1 MTLNASGAST
11 GSLCESMDTLAM
23 AYLDD
28 ELVAEERRELELH
41 LLSCGTCRQ
50 HVDAERAELQVIRKA
65 LVAPPAPDLV
75 KARIA
80 LALDDEDRAVTRAG
94 RMKWTRYVLP
104 GGAIAAAAAAIV
116 AFVAI
121 RPPAPNRPA
130 ATVAQEVVRQQR
142 RALPLEVEGGGTRPW
157 LAQHFAPIAVPEFQ
171 SSGVE
176 IELAGARMSAVAGYD
191 ALFLQYLVRE
201 GMNRFTLTAV
211 VMLEVPQDVLQ
222 GGRPVRFGDRTLH
235 IHDANGIAAV
245 TYVDEHRTAYTFT
258 SKRLTADELVKLVV
272 SSDLIRRA
280 EQGR

>member
-1 MTLNASGAST
+1 M
-11 GSLCESMDTLAM
+11 SLCESIDTLAM
-23 AYLDD
+23 AFLDD

-41 LLSCGTCRQ
+41 LLNCTSCRQ
-50 HVDAERAELQVIRKA
+50 HVDGERADLSLIRKA
-65 LVAPPAPDLV
+65 LVAPPAPDVV

-80 LALDDEDRAVTRAG
+80 LALDEEDRAATRSK
-94 RMKWTRYVLP
+94 RLQWTRYILP

-121 RPPAPNRPA
+121 RPASTTESRGA

-142 RALPLEVEGGGTRPW
+142 RALPLEVEGRGTRPW
-157 LAQHFAPIAVPEFQ
+157 LAQHFAPIAVPEFN
-171 SSGVE
+171 STGVE

-191 ALFLQYLVRE
+191 ALFLQYLVHE
-201 GMNRFTLTAV
+201 DLNRFTLTAV
-211 VMLEVPQDVLQ
+211 VMLEVPDHVLQ
-222 GGRPVRFGDRTLH
+222 GGRAVRYGDRVLH
-235 IHDANGIAAV
+235 VHDANGIAVV

-258 SKRLTADELVKLVV
+258 SKHLDADELVKLVV

>member
-1 MTLNASGAST
+1 M
-11 GSLCESMDTLAM
+11 SLCESIDTLAM
-23 AYLDD
+23 AFLDD

-41 LLSCGTCRQ
+41 LLNCTSCRH
-50 HVDAERAELQVIRKA
+50 HVDGERADLSLIRKS
-65 LVAPPAPDLV
+65 LVAPPAPDMV

-80 LALDDEDRAVTRAG
+80 RALDVEDRAATRSN

-121 RPPAPNRPA
+121 RPPSTNEPRQA

-142 RALPLEVEGGGTRPW
+142 RSLPLEVEGGGTRPW
-157 LAQHFAPIAVPEFQ
+157 LEEHFAPIAVPEFD
-171 SSGVE
+171 SKGIR

-191 ALFLQYLVRE
+191 ALFLQYLVHE
-201 GMNRFTLTAV
+201 DLNRFTLTAV
-211 VMLEVPQDVLQ
+211 VMLEVPEHVIQ
-222 GGRPVRFGDRTLH
+222 GGRPVRAGDRILH
-235 IHDANGIAAV
+235 VHDANGIAVV

-258 SKRLTADELVKLVV
+258 SKHLDADELVKLVV

-280 EQGR
+280 EQAR